1 MKNIEN
7 IVLVGLMGSGKTTIG
22 KQLSKKLKKLFID
35 TDLLIK
41 QKTGVDITTIFELEG
56 EDGFRLR
63 ETNLLHELLL
73 EHDKVI
79 ATGGGIVL
87 LEANRKLLQK
97 IGKIIY
103 LKADP
108 NDLAIRLRQD
118 KSRPLIQNVD
128 LLKKLNTLF
137 EERDSLYKS
146 LANYI
151 IETKNKRVIDINE
164 EIMELLS

>member
-22 KQLSKKLKKLFID
+22 KQLSKKLNKLFID
-35 TDLLIK
+35 TDLLIE

-73 EHDKVI
+73 EHDNVI

-87 LEANRKLLQK
+87 LEANRELLQK

>member
-22 KQLSKKLKKLFID
+22 KQLSKKLNKLFID

-87 LEANRKLLQK
+87 LEANRKLLKK

>member
-22 KQLSKKLKKLFID
+22 KQLSKKLNKLFID
-35 TDLLIK
+35 TDLLIE

-73 EHDKVI
+73 EHDNVI

-87 LEANRKLLQK
+87 LEANRELLQK

-108 NDLAIRLRQD
+108 NDLAIRLSQD

>member
-22 KQLSKKLKKLFID
+22 KQLSKKLNKLFID

-87 LEANRKLLQK
+87 LEANRKLLKK

-108 NDLAIRLRQD
+108 NDLAIRLSQD

>member
-87 LEANRKLLQK
+87 LEANWKLLQK